1 SEEHTSELQSL
12 TNLVCRLL
20 LEKKKRSAGSPVRSA
35 PSKERSATRSWSPP
49 SSPRSGRGEGE
60 MALAD
65 DDPRGLAAQHR
76 DQAGRDGMDVL
87 RAYHARASHQ
97 LEDARARAHREAHRA
112 PDAAPRRT
120 HDADVRGVEARAG
133 QCCRDHD
140 IDPFGV
146 AQPDLPRSALE
157 QELGL
162 GRLAGAE
169 IDEDIQAFETAGHR
183 GGD

>member
-1 SEEHTSELQSL
+1 MTIPAVS
-12 TNLVCRLL
+12 R
-20 LEKKKRSAGSPVRSA
+20 RSIAI
-35 PSKERSATRSWSPP
+35 K
-49 SSPRSGRGEGE
+49 
-60 MALAD
+60 
-65 DDPRGLAAQHR
+65 LAATVW
-76 DQAGRDGMDVL
+76 MSS
-87 RAYHARASHQ
+87 ARTT
-97 LEDARARAHREAHRA
+97 
-112 PDAAPRRT
+112 RRT

-133 QCCRDHD
+133 QGRRDHD

-183 GGD
+183 GGDAIERGQRTRRDAQRMPGGRRDAPDLSLEDRIGKRDRTHGP